1 LGRWNGHS
9 KVTGTVEKA
18 RRDMFIKRLIGRYLA
33 RLVIMGAISAGAK
46 AFKNVKK
53 GGAPRKRILKV
64 VGKS

>member
-1 LGRWNGHS
+1 
-9 KVTGTVEKA
+9 
-18 RRDMFIKRLIGRYLA
+18 MFIKRLIGRYLA

-64 VGKS
+64 VGKG